1 MLGETGIAQWRGDLM
16 LLGRPLAGAEV
27 APVVEVHTVGDR
39 IEAAPAAKFLH
50 RREQFVLAMKA
61 AGSVIAGIFR
71 PVELAGDDDFE
82 GDLLFSGKGGCIR
95 QLGAGQAGRIS
106 DDGQHIAAQHLVC
119 RPGEKCRVHA
129 TRVSDQGPSQAAEA
143 VVEQGSFGGKIGFSW
158 HWGYLTTLWRL
169 DANLGAHR
177 SADEQCDPERNL
189 SIRSRM
195 ERWSR
200 RT

>member
-71 PVELAGDDDFE
+71 PVELAGHDDFE
-82 GDLLFSGKGGCIR
+82 GISCSAAKAVASASWVRAKLGESAMTASILLPNTWC
-95 QLGAGQAGRIS
+95 
-106 DDGQHIAAQHLVC
+106 AAQA
-119 RPGEKCRVHA
+119 RN
-129 TRVSDQGPSQAAEA
+129 AE
-143 VVEQGSFGGKIGFSW
+143 S
-158 HWGYLTTLWRL
+158 TP
-169 DANLGAHR
+169 
-177 SADEQCDPERNL
+177 PE
-189 SIRSRM
+189 
-195 ERWSR
+195 
-200 RT
+200 